1 MPSPSTDLARRRF
14 LQQSL
19 GAALVAGGG
28 SWALAAPAGDEWA
41 CPVLGDLHFDRP
53 EHHDQAWLEKTH
65 AGDKRQIENYCRL
78 TRESLPRLCAAVRR
92 RIETARVPV
101 PAVLQLGDLLEGL
114 CGTPELAERQAAEAV
129 SFVREAN
136 LGRPML
142 MTKGNH
148 DVTGPGAVEA
158 YDRVLLP
165 FMADPTLDAVSSAA
179 FTQSRG
185 GVLLVFYDAYNT
197 KSLDWFEKLLAGRQP
212 QRLVVLIHPPVV
224 PYNAR
229 SNWHLYAR
237 PAQAPQRQRL
247 LNLLGR
253 HRAVVLC
260 GHLHKYC
267 FLRRRTEQGSFVQ
280 LAISSVATDADGER
294 RDERT
299 GLADYSPDLV
309 RLEPNFSPETL
320 EVRRELLSAE
330 KPLIEDFHYAD
341 TWGHALLRV
350 SGGEIAA
357 DVYRGVSDSPWQTI
371 ELS

>member
-1 MPSPSTDLARRRF
+1 
-14 LQQSL
+14 
-19 GAALVAGGG
+19 VK
-28 SWALAAPAGDEWA
+28 
-41 CPVLGDLHFDRP
+41 GDLHFDRP
-53 EHHDQAWLEKTH
+53 EHHDQAWLERTH

-78 TRESLPRLCAAVRR
+78 TRQSLPRLFAAVKRQV
-92 RIETARVPV
+92 EAARMPV

-114 CGTPELAERQAAEAV
+114 CGTPELAERQAVEAV
-129 SFVREAN
+129 SFVREAK

-165 FMADPTLDAVSSAA
+165 FMAHSSLDEVRSAA

-185 GVLLVFYDAYNT
+185 GVLLAFYDAYNS
-197 KSLDWFEKLLAGRQP
+197 KSLDWFEKLLAERRP
-212 QRLVVLIHPPVV
+212 ERLVVLIHPPVV

-229 SNWHLYAR
+229 SNWHVYAK
-237 PAQAPQRQRL
+237 PAQQAQRQRL

-267 FLRRRTEQGSFVQ
+267 FLRRRTEHGSFVQ
-280 LAISSVATDADGER
+280 LAISSVATDADGKL

-299 GLADYSPDLV
+299 GLSDYGPDLV
-309 RLEPNFSPETL
+309 RLEPNFSPETI
-320 EVRRELLSAE
+320 EVRRELLAAE
-330 KPLIEDFHYAD
+330 NPLIEDYHYAD

-350 SGGEIAA
+350 SLGEIGA
-357 DVYRGVSDSPWQTI
+357 DVYRGVSESPWKTI
-371 ELS
+371 SLA

>member
-1 MPSPSTDLARRRF
+1 MLSPSFCFTRRRF

-19 GAALVAGGG
+19 GAALVVGGG
-28 SWALAAPAGDEWA
+28 SWALAAPAGEEWF

-65 AGDKRQIENYCRL
+65 PGDKRQIENYCRL
-78 TRESLPRLCAAVRR
+78 TRESMPRLFAAVKRQ
-92 RIETARVPV
+92 IEATRVPV

-114 CGTPELAERQAAEAV
+114 CGTPELADRQATEAV

-136 LGRPML
+136 LGRPLL

-158 YDRVLLP
+158 YDRLLVP
-165 FMADPTLDAVSSAA
+165 FMEDASLDEVRGAA

-185 GVLLVFYDAYNT
+185 GVLMVFYDAYNT
-197 KSLDWFEKLLAGRQP
+197 KSLDWFDRLLAERRP
-212 QRLVVLIHPPVV
+212 QRLLVLIHPPVV

-229 SNWHLYAR
+229 SNWHIYAK
-237 PAQAPQRQRL
+237 PAQQAQRQRL
-247 LNLLGR
+247 VELLGR

-267 FLRRRTEQGSFVQ
+267 FLRRRTDSGSFTQ
-280 LAISSVATDADGER
+280 LALSSVATDVDGKL
-294 RDERT
+294 RDERS
-299 GLADYSPDLV
+299 GLADYGPDLV
-309 RLEPNFSPETL
+309 QLEPNFSPETL
-320 EVRRELLSAE
+320 DARRELLAAE

-350 SGGEIAA
+350 SKTEIAA
-357 DVYRGVSDSPWQTI
+357 DVYRGVSDAPWKS
-371 ELS
+371 LALA